1 MLDAHRAPRAHTN
14 ATPQEDIIQEAHTMK
29 SYSHPNVLSLLA
41 SFVTNQELYMVT
53 PFMSGGSALH
63 IMKYA
68 FPEVREV

>member
-1 MLDAHRAPRAHTN
+1 
-14 ATPQEDIIQEAHTMK
+14 MK

-68 FPEVREV
+68 FPEVREISWR